1 MSQKNRKIGK
11 QQIETEKLVLGL
23 NQKQRS
29 RVYTILFFV
38 VVAILFVIN
47 NSSDDTKQG
56 PYPPNYKQSSE
67 DLLKLS
73 DLKGK
78 VVLVDFWAT
87 WCAPCREGIPDLV
100 ELKNEFKDKDIEI
113 VGISVDAL
121 TRGGAT
127 AGDVVPFIAANK
139 INYPIVRGDGSV
151 IDAFGGIKSIPTSFL
166 IDKEGKIIAKYESL
180 VSKEMYIKDIK
191 SVLNN
196 NYKVSKLFATPNFT
210 LPLIK

>member
-11 QQIETEKLVLGL
+11 QQIETEKLVFGL

>member
-11 QQIETEKLVLGL
+11 QQIETEKLVFGL

-196 NYKVSKLFATPNFT
+196 NYKVSKLFTTPNFT

>member
-1 MSQKNRKIGK
+1 MSQKKRKIGK
-11 QQIETEKLVLGL
+11 QQVETEKLVFGL

-38 VVAILFVIN
+38 VVSILFVIN

-56 PYPPNYKQSSE
+56 PYPPNYKQSSG

-100 ELKNEFKDKDIEI
+100 ELKNEFQDKDVEI
-113 VGISVDAL
+113 IGISVDAL

-127 AGDVVPFIAANK
+127 AGDVIPFIAANK

-166 IDKEGKIIAKYESL
+166 IDKEGKIIAKFESL
-180 VSKEMYIKDIK
+180 VSKKMYVENINKILD
-191 SVLNN
+191 N
-196 NYKVSKLFATPNFT
+196 NYKVSKSFTTPNFT

>member
-11 QQIETEKLVLGL
+11 QQIETEKLVFGL

-127 AGDVVPFIAANK
+127 AGDVLPFIAANK

>member
-1 MSQKNRKIGK
+1 MSQKKRKIGK
-11 QQIETEKLVLGL
+11 QQVETEKMVFGL

-47 NSSDDTKQG
+47 NSSDDTKKG

-100 ELKNEFKDKDIEI
+100 ELKNEFQDKDVEI
-113 VGISVDAL
+113 IGISVDAL

-166 IDKEGKIIAKYESL
+166 IDKEGKIIAKFESL
-180 VSKEMYIKDIK
+180 VSKKVYVENINKILD
-191 SVLNN
+191 N
-196 NYKVSKLFATPNFT
+196 NYEVSKSFTTPNFT
-210 LPLIK
+210 LRLIK